1 MGKIFLKMLNL
12 RFPALLLVFIAFSL
26 NVFAQTPAAYSGSA
40 SETTSASFFPLS
52 QLKEGMTG
60 KARTVF
66 RGSEPEEFSVEI
78 LGILPGG
85 VGPKQDLIIG
95 RLSGGSADRTSV
107 FAGMSGSPVYIDGK
121 LVGAIS
127 YSFPF
132 SKEPICGITPIEQM
146 IAIFEKKEG
155 NKMTA
160 SEPKSVSFAE
170 LASTNWASEFPK
182 NPAASSGLLAGVSN
196 NSLLMAVA
204 GQSFQPIATPMTFS
218 GFSQQ
223 TLNE

>member
-78 LGILPGG
+78 LGVVPGAI
-85 VGPKQDLIIG
+85 GPKQDLIIG
-95 RLSGGSADRTSV
+95 RLSGGGADRTSV

-132 SKEPICGITPIEQM
+132 AKEPICGITPIEQM
-146 IAIFEKKEG
+146 IQIFENNPNTKQ
-155 NKMTA
+155 
-160 SEPKSVSFAE
+160 KSDSPRSISFAE
-170 LASTNWASEFPK
+170 LASTDWQPSFPRNASVG
-182 NPAASSGLLAGVSN
+182 S
-196 NSLLMAVA
+196 
-204 GQSFQPIATPMTFS
+204 
-218 GFSQQ
+218 
-223 TLNE
+223 